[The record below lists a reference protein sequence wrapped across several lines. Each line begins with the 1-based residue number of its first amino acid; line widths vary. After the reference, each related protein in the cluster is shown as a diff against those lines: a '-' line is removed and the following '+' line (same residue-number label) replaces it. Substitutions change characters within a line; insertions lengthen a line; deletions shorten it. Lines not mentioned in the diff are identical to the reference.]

1 MGREI
6 DTMELK
12 ELNKYLGHTKP
23 LIMAIIIENAR
34 EELKKQRQAQEGPV
48 KFNIKY
54 SDTEQTIRPRSM
66 RLLKE
71 LGYDEPPEDII
82 N

>member
-1 MGREI
+1 
-6 DTMELK
+6 MELK

-23 LIMAIIIENAR
+23 LIMAMIIENAR
-34 EELKKQRQAQEGPV
+34 EELNKQMQAQEGPV

-54 SDTEQTIRPRSM
+54 SDTDQTIRPRSIEAGERM
-66 RLLKE
+66 
-71 LGYDEPPEDII
+71 GYDEPPEDIV